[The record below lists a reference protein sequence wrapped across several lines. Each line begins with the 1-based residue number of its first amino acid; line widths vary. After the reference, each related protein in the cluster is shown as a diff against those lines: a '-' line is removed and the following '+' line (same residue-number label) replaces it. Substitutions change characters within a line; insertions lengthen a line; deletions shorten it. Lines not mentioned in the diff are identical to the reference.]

1 MDAGHCW
8 LYSPLSGDEPSYNIH
23 CTKRQ
28 QGTGTISYLK
38 NKNNPDNA
46 QSMDEKLCYILL
58 VLPGL
63 SLQPWEWAGPH
74 GKGIN
79 VCWGQ
84 WPQPGKSGTARNT
97 QDRQEPCSHTVWWAQ
112 WPQPRTCCDTT
123 GLRVQGHACQVRNSA
138 QKQRSNLSM
147 SKAGH
152 TGQHNDFSP
161 SVQIHW
167 QPHSFSLI
175 SLTLKIVF
183 LLAKNNLGVLKKK
196 KSDRQ
201 QGLISKM

>member
-84 WPQPGKSGTARNT
+84 WPQPGKVRNSQEHPGQPGTLLSHSVMSTVTTARNSQEQPGTTMNLCDEHSDHSHEPAVTPLGSGFRDTLARWEIQLRSRDPTCPCLKLGT
-97 QDRQEPCSHTVWWAQ
+97 QDST
-112 WPQPRTCCDTT
+112 
-123 GLRVQGHACQVRNSA
+123 
-138 QKQRSNLSM
+138 M
-147 SKAGH
+147 
-152 TGQHNDFSP
+152 
-161 SVQIHW
+161 
-167 QPHSFSLI
+167 I
-175 SLTLKIVF
+175 SLHQCRYTGSHILF
-183 LLAKNNLGVLKKK
+183 P
-196 KSDRQ
+196 S
-201 QGLISKM
+201 SH